1 MVRSALRSPVRP
13 LAEGDMGSGVVTVR
27 RRVGET
33 FELKVFQSDPERKPL
48 TLERACCIPIVMLEP
63 RVVLPP
69 TVPLIETGLV
79 PVTVVTFTALAARSV
94 VRLATSDSCKANIV
108 RRFAML
114 RLRIFPVVPALL
126 PRTVKGG
133 AVTSMA
139 LVTRLFPMVVEV
151 PPAVVL
157 TSPLKA
163 GIRVVGRGEVLK
175 EADPAEAVAL
185 PYQERAG
192 VSVAREKAM
201 VALLLGDVTEVVKRG
216 ERVC

>member
-1 MVRSALRSPVRP
+1 
-13 LAEGDMGSGVVTVR
+13 
-27 RRVGET
+27 
-33 FELKVFQSDPERKPL
+33 
-48 TLERACCIPIVMLEP
+48 
-63 RVVLPP
+63 
-69 TVPLIETGLV
+69 
-79 PVTVVTFTALAARSV
+79 SV
-94 VRLATSDSCKANIV
+94 VRLATSDSCKASIV

-114 RLRIFPVVPALL
+114 RLRMFPVVPALL

-216 ERVC
+216 ESFPAATLVTVPVPPTSNRFRMVKFLLEPVAV